1 MSSDSRSRNP
11 ELIAAAQAHAILA
24 LAATTALDSDSREWF
39 NVAGTKM
46 SGSPITD
53 QIKMLAYNLQLAIV
67 CLMTRTAAPQLLH
80 Y

>member
-53 QIKMLAYNLQLAIV
+53 QIAYNLQLAIV